1 MRPSGRALVSVE
13 GGCRIE
19 GLKLLGNWDMWRQ
32 LLQGTLVTVELTV
45 SLLFVGL
52 VLGVLVALGQVYS
65 PRPLAIVMFS
75 YERFFRAMPILVLLI
90 VVNYG
95 LIFLANTYQWSW
107 LRWPP
112 FAVAVLVFG
121 LHSSAY
127 QSQIFRGAIQAIK
140 PGQLLAARALGM
152 TRLQSIRYIVLP
164 QALRLAIPGWSNE
177 YSGVLKDTS
186 FVFSIGVTEL
196 FRQGW
201 QIMQNTR
208 EVFLVFIIV
217 ALVYLVL
224 TYAGTSLLEMVE
236 RRLGIPGL
244 TGQQREELSRVI

>member
-1 MRPSGRALVSVE
+1 M
-13 GGCRIE
+13 
-19 GLKLLGNWDMWRQ
+19 
-32 LLQGTLVTVELTV
+32 LVTVELTV
-45 SLLFVGL
+45 SLLLVGL
-52 VLGVLVALGQVYS
+52 VLGVIVALGQVYG
-65 PRPLAIVMFS
+65 PRLLTMIMFS
-75 YERFFRAMPILVLLI
+75 HERFFRAMPILVLLV

-95 LIFLANTYQWSW
+95 LVFVANTYQWDW

-152 TRLQSIRYIVLP
+152 NRLQAIRYIVLP

-196 FRQGW
+196 FRAGW

-208 EVFLVFIIV
+208 KVFLVFIVV
-217 ALVYLVL
+217 ALVYLAL
-224 TYAGTSLLEMVE
+224 TYVGTSLLEWVE
-236 RRLGIPGL
+236 RRWGIPGL
-244 TGQQREELSRVI
+244 AGPQREELSRAI

>member
-1 MRPSGRALVSVE
+1 MRPDGRALVSFE

-19 GLKLLGNWDMWRQ
+19 GLKLLGNWDIWKQ

-65 PRPLAIVMFS
+65 PRPLATMMFS

-95 LIFLANTYQWSW
+95 LIFLANTYQWGW

-152 TRLQSIRYIVLP
+152 TRLQAIRYIVLP

-186 FVFSIGVTEL
+186 FVFAIGVTEL

>member
-1 MRPSGRALVSVE
+1 M
-13 GGCRIE
+13 
-19 GLKLLGNWDMWRQ
+19 
-32 LLQGTLVTVELTV
+32 
-45 SLLFVGL
+45 
-52 VLGVLVALGQVYS
+52 
-65 PRPLAIVMFS
+65 LAS
-75 YERFFRAMPILVLLI
+75 AYERFFRAMPILVLLV

-95 LIFLANTYQWSW
+95 LVFVANTYQWDW

-127 QSQIFRGAIQAIK
+127 QSQIFRGAISAIK

-152 TRLQSIRYIVLP
+152 TRLQTMRYIVLP

-186 FVFSIGVTEL
+186 FVFAIGVTEL

-208 EVFLVFIIV
+208 EVFLIFITV
-217 ALVYLVL
+217 ALIYLVL
-224 TYAGTSLLEMVE
+224 TYLGTWLLEWVE
-236 RRLGIPGL
+236 RRWGVPGL
-244 TGQQREELSRVI
+244 TGQRQEEYGRVI

>member
-1 MRPSGRALVSVE
+1 M
-13 GGCRIE
+13 
-19 GLKLLGNWDMWRQ
+19 
-32 LLQGTLVTVELTV
+32 
-45 SLLFVGL
+45 SLLLVGL
-52 VLGVLVALGQVYS
+52 ALGILVALGQVYG
-65 PRPLAIVMFS
+65 PRPVALLMS
-75 YERFFRAMPILVLLI
+75 GYERFFRAMPILVLLV

-95 LIFLANTYQWSW
+95 LVFLANTYQWDW

-127 QSQIFRGAIQAIK
+127 QSQIFRGAIRAIK

-152 TRLQSIRYIVLP
+152 SRLQAIRYIVLP
-164 QALRLAIPGWSNE
+164 QALRFAIPGWSNE

-208 EVFLVFIIV
+208 EVFLIFITV
-217 ALVYLVL
+217 ALIYLAL
-224 TYAGTSLLEMVE
+224 TYLGTWLLELVE
-236 RRLGIPGL
+236 RSWAVPGL
-244 TGQQREELSRVI
+244 AGQRREEHGRVI

>member
-1 MRPSGRALVSVE
+1 MSV
-13 GGCRIE
+13 I
-19 GLKLLGNWDMWRQ
+19 LNWDTWRQ
-32 LLQGTLVTVELTV
+32 LLQGTLVTVELTL
-45 SLLFVGL
+45 SLLAVGL
-52 VLGVLVALGQVYS
+52 VLGVLVALGQVYG
-65 PRPLAIVMFS
+65 PRPVVMLASV
-75 YERFFRAMPILVLLI
+75 YERFFRAMPILVLLV

-95 LIFLANTYQWSW
+95 LVFVANTYQWDW

-127 QSQIFRGAIQAIK
+127 QSQIFRGAISAIK

-152 TRLQSIRYIVLP
+152 TRLQTMRYIVLP

-196 FRQGW
+196 FRHGW

-208 EVFLVFIIV
+208 EVFLIFITV
-217 ALVYLVL
+217 ALIYLVL
-224 TYAGTSLLEMVE
+224 TYLGTWLLELLE
-236 RRLGIPGL
+236 RLWGVPGL
-244 TGQQREELSRVI
+244 AGQRREEHGRVI